1 MTTTTPPIRNGH
13 EVLRQIDNMGLMK
26 ITVEGAEDE
35 NVRLS
40 QDSGWKKKNIFW
52 DLLYWETLR
61 IRHNWMSCTLKKMS
75 STTSSTLSSM
85 FLESQRIT

>member
-1 MTTTTPPIRNGH
+1 
-13 EVLRQIDNMGLMK
+13 MGLMK

-35 NVRLS
+35 NVHLS
-40 QDSGWKKKNIFW
+40 WDSGWKKKSIFW
-52 DLLYWETLR
+52 DLPYWETLR
-61 IRHNWMSCTLKKMS
+61 IRHNLDVMHIEKMS